1 MGRNSLAEE
10 RKAQILSAFARC
22 VARSGFAGTSLES
35 VAEEAKLA
43 RGHVRHYLGNRHD
56 QVVALCEWVSAA
68 GEEAFT
74 EVRQIAD
81 DGKRAAAVMDY
92 LFNPRFYEPSEGLA
106 VFLALFEEA
115 RRDETLRAMFLDSYR
130 DILST
135 LAGALAGA
143 DETLPE
149 KNANEIAYLM
159 LCAAVGNAHLS
170 QTGIG
175 PSRTRRVG
183 TLCRRVLKMLT
194 PAGPVRKSPTSRA

>member
-56 QVVALCEWVSAA
+56 QVVALCEWVSTA
-68 GEEAFT
+68 GRQVFT
-74 EVRQIAD
+74 EVRQVDD
-81 DGKRAAAVMDY
+81 DGKRVDAVMDY
-92 LFNPRFYEPSEGLA
+92 LFDPRFYEPGEGLA

-115 RRDETLRAMFLDSYR
+115 RRDETLRTMFLESYD
-130 DILST
+130 DILDT
-135 LAGALAGA
+135 MAGALAGA
-143 DETLPE
+143 DRTLS
-149 KNANEIAYLM
+149 KKDANEVAYLM

-170 QTGIG
+170 QTGVA

-183 TLCRRVLKMLT
+183 TLARRVLDTLT
-194 PAGPVRKSPTSRA
+194 PGRTVRRSRSSRA

>member
-56 QVVALCEWVSAA
+56 QVVALCEWVSTA
-68 GEEAFT
+68 GHEAFT
-74 EVRQIAD
+74 EVRRIPD
-81 DGKRAAAVMDY
+81 DAKRADAVMDY
-92 LFNPRFYEPSEGLA
+92 LFNPHFYEPSEGLA

-130 DILST
+130 DILNT
-135 LAGALAGA
+135 MAGALAGA
-143 DETLPE
+143 DSSLSKKDATET
-149 KNANEIAYLM
+149 AYLM

-170 QTGIG
+170 QSGIE

-183 TLCRRVLKMLT
+183 TLARRVLKALT
-194 PAGPVRKSPTSRA
+194 PGLAVRKTPSSRV